1 VFVFRRSSLCHSF
14 PYPRVADPYLGS
26 GTHRHV
32 ITTSCLRCKL
42 PRRIPAPPVPDASPQ
57 GAPHESE
64 DTAMEVDK
72 VEDPIPLKSK
82 RRRRPH
88 PRPPPLFER
97 EGHVIFRGNV
107 QIEPKLP

>member
-1 VFVFRRSSLCHSF
+1 MFVPLCVS
-14 PYPRVADPYLGS
+14 PPELLNPYLGS
-26 GTHRHV
+26 DTHRHV
-32 ITTSCLRCKL
+32 ITTSCLRCKF
-42 PRRIPAPPVPDASPQ
+42 PRRIPAPPVPDARPQ
-57 GAPHESE
+57 GHGAPHNSE
-64 DTAMEVDK
+64 DTVMEVDK

-107 QIEPKLP
+107 QIEPKPP